1 MTNAA
6 MPTGQEIAAAKT
18 PHDIF
23 LSNLIMNHIL
33 LFTGFAAFGGKYIF
47 LLVLVPIISLC
58 CLAYTFYRAKTVLR
72 EDSEFVYIHWQI
84 AWKWSRLF
92 LMVLG
97 LLISVSVLGFL
108 AQHYLDFKRELV
120 YGLVGGVG
128 MLPTLVA
135 TLILVIIESD
145 SLHHARSGTF
155 PNWVVRRFKPRD

>member
-1 MTNAA
+1 
-6 MPTGQEIAAAKT
+6 MPTEQEIVAAKK

-58 CLAYTFYRAKTVLR
+58 CLAYTFYRAKKVSR
-72 EDSEFVYIHWQI
+72 EESEFIYIHWQI

-97 LLISVSVLGFL
+97 LLVSVSVFGFL
-108 AQHYLDFKRELV
+108 AQHYWDIKPEFA
-120 YGLVGGVG
+120 YGLVGGFG

-135 TLILVIIESD
+135 TLVLVIIESD
-145 SLHHARSGTF
+145 SLNHARSGTY
-155 PNWVVRRFKPRD
+155 PKWAERRFQPK